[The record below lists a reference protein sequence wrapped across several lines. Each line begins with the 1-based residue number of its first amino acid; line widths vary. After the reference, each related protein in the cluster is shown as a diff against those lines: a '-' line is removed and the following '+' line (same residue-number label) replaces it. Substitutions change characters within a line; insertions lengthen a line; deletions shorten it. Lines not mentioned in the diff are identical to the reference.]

1 MTQYLK
7 TVVTTVV
14 AVSVITTLLPKDGFS
29 KYVNLLA
36 SILVMTIIISP
47 VFKWTPEIT
56 NTDII
61 TLDMESAEYYVE
73 TEFQK
78 NLAEKIKQ
86 ELKNK
91 TGKEFIVEVDAT
103 TNEIKTVKISPYN
116 DVHASIVMEFL
127 SVGKEQVIE
136 K

>member
-7 TVVTTVV
+7 TVVTAVV

-36 SILVMTIIISP
+36 SILVMTVVISP

-56 NTDII
+56 NADVI
-61 TLDMESAEYYVE
+61 TMNIESPDYYLE

-78 NLAEKIKQ
+78 NLAEKIKH
-86 ELKNK
+86 ELKNR

-103 TNEIKTVKISPYN
+103 TDEIKTVKISPYN
-116 DVHASIVMEFL
+116 DAYAHIVTEFL
-127 SVGKEQVIE
+127 SVGKDKVIE

>member
-7 TVVTTVV
+7 TVVTAVV

-36 SILVMTIIISP
+36 SILVMTVVISP
-47 VFKWTPEIT
+47 VFKWSPEIT

-73 TEFQK
+73 TEFQI

-86 ELKNK
+86 ELQDK
-91 TGKEFIVEVDAT
+91 TGKEFLVEVDAT
-103 TNEIKTVKISPYN
+103 IDEIKTVKISPYN
-116 DVHASIVMEFL
+116 DVYARIVMEFL
-127 SVGKEQVIE
+127 SVGKDQVIE